1 MKKLVIFSSDLET
14 YCQIIKA
21 ESTAACFSLFTGLCL
36 ANESRSINLFELV
49 LHCALPVPWSQPR

>member
-36 ANESRSINLFELV
+36 AN
-49 LHCALPVPWSQPR
+49 VPKFFSLIPNT